1 MMSDQNKSWNNV
13 SKKRKKRRPY
23 KKKRSNNKGENS
35 SGKWRGSN
43 SESWKGST
51 RSPVD
56 FPSLTE
62 NKFSTF
68 NKPTR
73 ATNTYNALA
82 WRKTSDLSND
92 TNTIYNKAK
101 IGATEFN
108 SYPLFSNSP
117 EFPLFQ

>member
-1 MMSDQNKSWNNV
+1 MMSNQKKSWNNV
-13 SKKRKKRRPY
+13 SKKRRPY
-23 KKKRSNNKGENS
+23 KKNRYNKGENS
-35 SGKWRGSN
+35 SDKWRGSN
-43 SESWKGST
+43 NGSWKGSS
-51 RSPVD
+51 RSPVDSKHD

-68 NKPTR
+68 NRPTC

-82 WRKTSDLSND
+82 WRKNSDSSSD
-92 TNTIYNKAK
+92 TNTIYTKAK
-101 IGATEFN
+101 NGATKFN